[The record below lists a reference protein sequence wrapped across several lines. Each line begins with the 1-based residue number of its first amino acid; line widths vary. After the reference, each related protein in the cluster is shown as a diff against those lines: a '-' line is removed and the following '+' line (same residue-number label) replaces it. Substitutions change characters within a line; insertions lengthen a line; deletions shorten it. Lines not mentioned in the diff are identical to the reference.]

1 MQGNTKTI
9 DPSSDLCGA
18 VASLSSGDTLI
29 LKPGVY
35 KIARHIVVDKDV
47 VIKGSTGAAK
57 DVVIIREGSTA
68 AVIAGGSPT
77 FENLTFVSPGGNA
90 DAGQDSISYESC
102 VAVRGGSPT
111 FIGCR
116 ATSAEQSGYSVRGE
130 GVAAKLVRC
139 EARGTCHGGIF
150 FDGRATGLLEECLFA
165 DNGLGCVDVEDT
177 ADGKWVEIRKCRLI
191 KSGFASL
198 SIHNGGRVRIADS
211 ELVAYDTNCVKIHD
225 AGSTLEARSV
235 QFRGLLP
242 PEPGHEEN
250 LVPMGI
256 AAFEATVRVF
266 DSTFKNFKIAV
277 ALYQTPLTLE
287 RCSVT
292 DCAKSIF
299 SSDAAENCNLTDCRL
314 CADPVYESGDV
325 GPDDDDEDD
334 DFDDD
339 FDDDEDEEFDEDEDE
354 DEDDEDEEDE
364 DDEFTDEEYQKAME
378 IKEKKI
384 EEFVGPQ
391 ADMVMHA
398 IIPYA
403 VGGPFD
409 GYIHPRSKYGGTF
422 FVSEE
427 LVDPSFSSPS
437 NSMFHSFELAM
448 ATRQKCPAKFF
459 KDGAEDEDDG
469 GQTEEQPKKRP
480 FFMNLFKPK
489 EAKADFDK
497 TLSHCVNVM
506 TQIGRYIES
515 GATVNRYETLEFPKD
530 FDLEDCAG
538 RCFVFDAIG
547 TPFPAEEVPLKELL
561 AVFDRDVYEVPKEDR
576 AMRDPNKPGTFG
588 LLLLIEVD
596 RSEMNLARKIG
607 GDAFIEKLKEKGYWP
622 FSDLDRE
629 KIK

>member
-9 DPSSDLCGA
+9 DPSSNLCQA
-18 VASLSSGDTLI
+18 VAALTGGDTLI
-29 LKPGVY
+29 LAPGVY
-35 KIARHIVVDKDV
+35 KIDRHIVVDKDV

-57 DVVIIREGSTA
+57 DAVIIREGSTA
-68 AVIAGGSPT
+68 AFVAGGSPT
-77 FENLTFVSPGGNA
+77 FENLTFVSPNGNA
-90 DAGQDSISYESC
+90 DKGQDDVSYESC

-139 EARGTCHGGIF
+139 ETRGTSRFGIF
-150 FDGRATGLLEECLFA
+150 FDELATGILEECLFA
-165 DNGLGCVDVEDT
+165 DAGLSCVDVEET
-177 ADGKWVEIRKCRLI
+177 PDGQWVEVRKCRLI
-191 KSGFASL
+191 KSGFSSL
-198 SIHNGGRVRIADS
+198 SIHDQNRVPVKSGFSSLSIQGGGRVRVADS
-211 ELVAYDTNCVKIHD
+211 ELVAYDTNCVQILE
-225 AGSTLEARSV
+225 STLEARSV
-235 QFRGLLP
+235 LFRGLLP
-242 PEPGHEEN
+242 PDPGHEAN
-250 LVPMGI
+250 LVPLGI
-256 AAFEATVRVF
+256 VAAESTVRIF
-266 DSTFKNFKIAV
+266 DSSFKNFKVAV
-277 ALYQTPLTLE
+277 PLCQTSLSLE

-299 SSDAAENCNLTDCRL
+299 SSDTAADCVLTDCQL
-314 CADPVYESGDV
+314 CVEPVYESDV
-325 GPDDDDEDD
+325 GGYEVNGD
-334 DFDDD
+334 DFH
-339 FDDDEDEEFDEDEDE
+339 FDDDE
-354 DEDDEDEEDE
+354 EDD
-364 DDEFTDEEYQKAME
+364 FTDEEYQRSTE

-391 ADMVMHA
+391 ADTVIHA

-403 VGGPFD
+403 VGGPLD
-409 GYIHPRSKYGGTF
+409 GYLHPSSKYGGTF

-448 ATRQKCPAKFF
+448 ATRKECPAKYF
-459 KDGAEDEDDG
+459 KDGAAEEDED
-469 GQTEEQPKKRP
+469 GQTEEQGKKSS
-480 FFMNLFKPK
+480 FFRMLFRHKDVK
-489 EAKADFDK
+489 EDFDK
-497 TLSHCVNVM
+497 TTRRFINIM
-506 TQIGRYIES
+506 TRIGRYIES

-530 FDLEDCAG
+530 FDVKDCAG

-547 TPFPAEEVPLKELL
+547 TPYAAEDVPLKELL
-561 AVFDRDVYEVPKEDR
+561 ASFDRDVYEVPQEDR

-607 GDAFIEKLKEKGYWP
+607 GDKFIEKFKEKGFWP

>member
-57 DVVIIREGSTA
+57 DAVIVREGSTA

-77 FENLTFVSPGGNA
+77 FENLTFVSPSGNA

-111 FIGCR
+111 FVGCR

-139 EARGTCHGGIF
+139 EARGTAHGGIF
-150 FDGRATGLLEECLFA
+150 FDGGATGLLEECLFA
-165 DNGLGCVDVEDT
+165 DNGLGCVDVEET
-177 ADGKWVEIRKCRLI
+177 PDGKWVEIRSCKLV
-191 KSGFASL
+191 KSGYSSL
-198 SIHNGGRVRIADS
+198 SIHEGGRVRIADS
-211 ELVAYDTNCVKIHD
+211 ELVAYNTPCVNVFD
-225 AGSTLEARSV
+225 AGSALEARSV

-242 PEPGHEEN
+242 PGPVQEAN
-250 LVPMGI
+250 FAPMGI
-256 AAFEATVRVF
+256 SAFESTVRVF
-266 DSTFKNFKIAV
+266 DSTFKNFTIAV
-277 ALYQTPLTLE
+277 SLSRASITLE
-287 RCSVT
+287 RCSIT
-292 DCAKSIF
+292 DCAKSIL
-299 SSDAAENCNLTDCRL
+299 SGDSAENCKLTDCRL
-314 CADPVYESGDV
+314 CADPVYDSEDV
-325 GPDDDDEDD
+325 GADDDEDD

-339 FDDDEDEEFDEDEDE
+339 FDEGFDDDDEGDEEEEDDEEE
-354 DEDDEDEEDE
+354 DEDEED
-364 DDEFTDEEYQKAME
+364 DFTDEEYQKSME

-398 IIPYA
+398 IVPYA
-403 VGGPFD
+403 VGGPLD

-437 NSMFHSFELAM
+437 NAMFHSYELAM
-448 ATRQKCPAKFF
+448 ATRQKCPAKFLE
-459 KDGAEDEDDG
+459 DGAEEDD
-469 GQTEEQPKKRP
+469 GQTEEQVKKRP

-489 EAKADFDK
+489 ETKDDFDK
-497 TLSHCVNVM
+497 TFRRCINIM
-506 TQIGRYIES
+506 TQIGRYVES
-515 GATVNRYETLEFPKD
+515 GVTVNRYETLEFPSD
-530 FDLEDCAG
+530 FDVEDCAG

-547 TPFPAEEVPLKELL
+547 TPFPAEQVSFKELL
-561 AVFDRDVYEVPKEDR
+561 ESFDRDIYAVPNEDR
-576 AMRDPNKPGTFG
+576 VMRDPNKPGTFG
-588 LLLLIEVD
+588 LLLVIEVN

-607 GDAFIEKLKEKGYWP
+607 GRNFIEKFKEKGFWP
-622 FSDLDRE
+622 FSDLDRD